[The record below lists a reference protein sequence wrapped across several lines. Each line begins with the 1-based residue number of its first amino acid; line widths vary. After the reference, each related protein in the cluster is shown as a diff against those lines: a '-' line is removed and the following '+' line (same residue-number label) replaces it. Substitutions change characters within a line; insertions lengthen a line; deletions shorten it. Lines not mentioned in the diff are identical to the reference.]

1 RPKPCPIGARIRNI
15 PIAYTSGLQ
24 SGPGG
29 NPALTPGPA
38 GVFGRPSTAPRS
50 HRAAFSGRWSALIAE
65 GPGMLLR
72 TLLRPLYS
80 AVNLPRPQPTRAS
93 DSRIVAL
100 GTAHIEIVRAAYAPS
115 RKLQYVADMPL
126 KTESH
131 VIFSADLQ
139 RFAGALFEAAGVAS
153 AMADEW

>member
-65 GPGMLLR
+65 GPGVLLR
-72 TLLRPLYS
+72 TLLPPFYS
-80 AVNLPRPQPTRAS
+80 ALNLPPPPPTPATPPILLAPRP
-93 DSRIVAL
+93 
-100 GTAHIEIVRAAYAPS
+100 
-115 RKLQYVADMPL
+115 
-126 KTESH
+126 
-131 VIFSADLQ
+131 
-139 RFAGALFEAAGVAS
+139 
-153 AMADEW
+153 